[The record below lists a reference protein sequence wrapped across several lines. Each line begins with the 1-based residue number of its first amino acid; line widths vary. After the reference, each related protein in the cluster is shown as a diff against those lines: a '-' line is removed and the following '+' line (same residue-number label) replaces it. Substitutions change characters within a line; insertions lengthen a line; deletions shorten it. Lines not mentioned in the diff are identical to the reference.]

1 MIEAAQK
8 LTELPLPMTFF
19 ILAAASMRA
28 LGVLFSLWGLYFILG
43 PATLMRTVLAV
54 ILSMPT
60 LVPAVDIYPA
70 LIGESARLMVLTI
83 PLREFL
89 LGSVIGLLSSL
100 PFFAIMG
107 AGVVIDQY
115 RGDSSPVI
123 QAPEDSQVGS
133 FANLKVV
140 MALFLFVEMGGLIL
154 VVDTLYE
161 SFRLFPPDIP
171 KLQLNP
177 NISAMLGQIIH
188 NVFWLL
194 LIIAMPIMVILLLID
209 FGLSMVVRLSKQI
222 EVPQLDFLLKS
233 LVFILAMP
241 ILVIG
246 VARVITLSFDNAPEP
261 MILLK
266 EFLSDER

>member
-8 LTELPLPMTFF
+8 LTELPLPTAFF
-19 ILAAASMRA
+19 ILIAAHTRA

-43 PATLMRTVLAV
+43 PATLMRTVLAI
-54 ILSMPT
+54 ILSMPS
-60 LVPAVDIYPA
+60 LIAAVDIYPA
-70 LIGESARLMVLTI
+70 LIGENERLMVLTI

-89 LGSVIGLLSSL
+89 LGSAIGLFCSL

-107 AGVVIDQY
+107 AGIVIDQY

-140 MALFLFVEMGGLIL
+140 MALFLFVEAGGLIL
-154 VVDTLYE
+154 VIDTLYD

-171 KLQLNP
+171 KLRVNP
-177 NISAMLGQIIH
+177 NTIGMLSEILH

-222 EVPQLDFLLKS
+222 EIPQLDFLLKS
-233 LVFILAMP
+233 LVFVLAMP
-241 ILVIG
+241 ILVVG
-246 VARVITLSFDNAPEP
+246 VARMINSSFENAPEP
-261 MILLK
+261 MIILQ